1 MEPAAAVAAVAGC
14 YVVAV
19 GWLVV
24 VAGVKAARGGQMRIR
39 NSGKGKTPLD
49 PPLTG
54 GKYEA
59 SAVNSNYEG
68 NLLTAPPLSR
78 GGREGLAF
86 VPYDKNLTA
95 LAREN
100 RKHPTVAESKLWYQ
114 LLRMQNLS
122 AYKFTRQKPIANF
135 IADFY
140 CAELHLVIEI
150 DGDSHAES
158 LIYDAV
164 RTKALNSLGV
174 TVVRYTNDDIL
185 NNLQGVYVDLM
196 QRIAMLKGN
205 T

>member
-1 MEPAAAVAAVAGC
+1 MS
-14 YVVAV
+14 
-19 GWLVV
+19 L
-24 VAGVKAARGGQMRIR
+24 R
-39 NSGKGKTPLD
+39 NCNKGKTPLD

-54 GKYEA
+54 GKLEH
-59 SAVNSNYEG
+59 SVEHSSEEG
-68 NLLTAPPLSR
+68 VLTAPPLSR

-95 LAREN
+95 FAREN
-100 RKHPTVAESKLWYQ
+100 RKHPTAAESKLWYQ
-114 LLRMQNLS
+114 LLRMKNLS

-158 LIYDAV
+158 LVYDAE
-164 RTKALNSLGV
+164 RTKALSSLGM

-185 NNLQGVYVDLM
+185 NNLQGVYVDLVR
-196 QRIAMLKGN
+196 RIAILKG
-205 T
+205 TA

>member
-1 MEPAAAVAAVAGC
+1 MEPAAAVAVVAGWC
-14 YVVAV
+14 VAAVV
-19 GWLVV
+19 WLVV
-24 VAGVKAARGGQMRIR
+24 VAGVKAAGGGQMKVR
-39 NSGKGKTPLD
+39 NSGKLKTPLN

-54 GKYEA
+54 GNGDQPIA
-59 SAVNSNYEG
+59 NSTSTLGENS
-68 NLLTAPPLSR
+68 PPLSR

-86 VPYDKNLTA
+86 VPYNKNLTA

-140 CAELHLVIEI
+140 CAELHLIIEI

-158 LIYDAV
+158 VTYDAV

-205 T
+205 A